1 MLCTTEK
8 QLKEQLSTEN
18 FAPLYLLFGNEP
30 VLLRTWRQKLL
41 DTFERAGDQLEYM
54 DGKAL
59 DLSALFDAAELL
71 SMFGGRRIIAID
83 NFEPEQLID
92 ADCKALC
99 TFFGE
104 IPEGTILIITAAA
117 ESFDEKKGKCAKKLL
132 AAAEK
137 SGLAARLDRR
147 GEADLRRFVIARC
160 KSKGK
165 ALSNEAATFLLAHCG
180 NDMGTLL
187 NECDKL
193 CAYATE
199 TKRDINNDMIRQVC
213 PGVLSADPFALA
225 RLMLRGN
232 LQAVLSQV
240 DTLMRLR
247 QPVIMILANLS
258 GAFCDLARACAAR
271 ASGRAASDLT
281 ADFSYRFAWR
291 AQNAYRDCARL
302 NAAAIYSVCELLCE
316 ADATLKS
323 SSADERIVLETTI
336 IRAMRTLQKGGAV
349 C

>member
-8 QLKEQLSTEN
+8 QLKEQLSTGN

-30 VLLRTWRQKLL
+30 VLLRTWRQKLI
-41 DTFERAGDQLEYM
+41 DMFERAGDQLEYM
-54 DGKAL
+54 DGKVL
-59 DLSALFDAAELL
+59 DLSVLFDAAQLL
-71 SMFGGRRIIAID
+71 SMFGGRRIIVID
-83 NFEPEQLID
+83 NFEAEQLMD
-92 ADCKALC
+92 ADCKALSA
-99 TFFGE
+99 FWGE
-104 IPEGTILIITAAA
+104 IPEGTVLIVTAVA

-132 AAAEK
+132 SAAEK

-147 GEADLRRFVIARC
+147 GESDLRRFVIARC
-160 KSKGK
+160 KSKGQT
-165 ALSNEAATFLLAHCG
+165 LSNEVAAFLLAHCG
-180 NDMGTLL
+180 DDMGTLS

-199 TKRDINNDMIRQVC
+199 IKKDIDDSMIRRVC

-225 RLMLRGN
+225 RLMLRGD

-240 DTLMRLR
+240 NTLMQLR

-271 ASGRAASDLT
+271 TGGRTASDLT
-281 ADFSYRFAWR
+281 SDFAYRFAWR

-323 SSADERIVLETTI
+323 SNADERIVLETAI
-336 IRAMRTLQKGGAV
+336 IRAMRALQKGGVA

>member
-30 VLLRTWRQKLL
+30 ALLRAWRQKLL
-41 DTFERAGDQLEYM
+41 ETFERAGDQIEFM

-59 DLSALFDAAELL
+59 DLSALFDAAQLL
-71 SMFGGRRIIAID
+71 SMFGGRRVIAVD
-83 NFEPEQLID
+83 SFEAEQFID

-104 IPEGTILIITAAA
+104 IPEGTVLIITAAA

-137 SGLAARLDRR
+137 AGVAARLDRR
-147 GEADLRRFVIARC
+147 GEAGLRRFVVARC
-160 KSKGK
+160 KGQGK
-165 ALSNEAATFLLAHCG
+165 VLSNETAAFLLAHCG
-180 NDMGTLL
+180 DDMGTLA

-193 CAYATE
+193 CAYAIE
-199 TKRDINNDMIRQVC
+199 TKADIDSGMIRRVC
-213 PGVLSADPFALA
+213 PGALAADPFALA
-225 RLMLRGN
+225 KLMLRGD
-232 LQAVLSQV
+232 LQGVLSQV
-240 DTLMRLR
+240 DTLIRLR

-271 ASGRAASDLT
+271 SGGRTAADLA

-291 AQNAYRDCARL
+291 AQNAYRDCARF

-323 SSADERIVLETTI
+323 SGADERIVLETVI
-336 IRAMRTLQKGGAV
+336 VRAMRALQKGGV
-349 C
+349 TC

>member
-1 MLCTTEK
+1 MLCANEK
-8 QLKEQLSTEN
+8 QLKEQLTTEN
-18 FAPLYLLFGNEP
+18 ISPLYLLFGNEP
-30 VLLRTWRQKLL
+30 ALLRIWRQKLL
-41 DTFERAGDQLEYM
+41 DQFEKAGDQIEWM

-59 DLSALFDAAELL
+59 DLSALLDAAELL
-71 SMFGGRRIIAID
+71 SMFGSRRVIAID
-83 NFEPEQLID
+83 GFEPEQLLD

-99 TFFGE
+99 ALFGE
-104 IPEGTILIITAAA
+104 IPKGTVLIFTAAA
-117 ESFDEKKGKCAKKLL
+117 EAFDEKKGKCAKKLL
-132 AAAEK
+132 TAAEK
-137 SGLAARLDRR
+137 AGVAARLDRR

-160 KSKGK
+160 KSRGQ
-165 ALSNEAATFLLAHCG
+165 ALSNEAAAFLLAHCG
-180 NDMGTLL
+180 NDMGILA

-193 CAYATE
+193 SAYAAE
-199 TKRDINNDMIRQVC
+199 TKTGIDSAMIRSVC
-213 PGVLSADPFALA
+213 PGALSADPFALSK
-225 RLMLRGN
+225 LMLRGD
-232 LQAVLSQV
+232 LPGVLAQV

-271 ASGRAASDLT
+271 SSGRTAADLT

-302 NAAAIYSVCELLCE
+302 EPDAVYAVCALLCA

-323 SSADERIVLETTI
+323 SGADERIVLETAI
-336 IRAMRTLQKGGAV
+336 IRAMRTLQRGGAA

>member
-18 FAPLYLLFGNEP
+18 IAPLYLLFGNEP
-30 VLLRTWRQKLL
+30 ALLRTYRQKLL
-41 DTFERAGDQLEYM
+41 ETFERTGDQLEYM

-59 DLSALFDAAELL
+59 NLSALLDAAELL
-71 SMFGGRRIIAID
+71 SMFGGRRVIAID
-83 NFEPEQLID
+83 SFEAEQLID

-99 TFFGE
+99 AFFGE
-104 IPEGTILIITAAA
+104 IPEGTVLIVTAAA

-147 GEADLRRFVIARC
+147 GEADLRRFAMVRC
-160 KSKGK
+160 KNQGRI
-165 ALSNEAATFLLAHCG
+165 LSNEAAAFLLAHCG
-180 NDMGTLL
+180 GDMGTLS

-193 CAYATE
+193 CAYAAE
-199 TKRDINNDMIRQVC
+199 AKKDIDNDMIRRVC
-213 PGVLSADPFALA
+213 PGALSADPFALA
-225 RLMLRGN
+225 RLMLRGD

-271 ASGRAASDLT
+271 ASGRTASDLT

-302 NAAAIYSVCELLCE
+302 NAAAVYSVCELLCE

-323 SSADERIVLETTI
+323 SSADERIVLETAI
-336 IRAMRTLQKGGAV
+336 IRAMRALQKGGVA